1 MFIQHNLSAYNAQRM
16 YGVVTK
22 KKAKSTEKLSS
33 GYRINRSADDAA
45 SLSISEKMRRQI
57 RGLSQG
63 VENTEDGVSLCQVAD
78 GALGQVSEMLHRVT
92 ELSVKAAN
100 GTNTAEDRAYI
111 QKEIH
116 QILAEIDRIGDT
128 TFNEEPIFKGCD
140 EILRNADGTPMIKG
154 QIPFGDFKLVDLDL
168 GRTPFSN
175 SSDMDDLNLSAIVK
189 NSDSAANG
197 KYFNL
202 IFGNG
207 STSQSSIKL
216 NYKDAGGNPQ
226 EKIVKF
232 GELSQTIKPTT
243 TDAGGG
249 TVWNREIAYK
259 NDSEGIDVKIT
270 QSIAI
275 EDGTDEKN
283 YSISYKFETH
293 NDSALVKDFY
303 LGFMFHAD
311 TAYNNNDRCEG
322 YFIEGNNGSGERVD
336 KFSVYI
342 TDPNYTVGSTNP
354 SVINNPGLNSFSIVD
369 VDSSLS
375 FTEKID
381 FSANHPDY
389 VTMGYYNRIHDWNYI
404 NGNEPG
410 GSSNRADMGFSL
422 VWNSLTPPN
431 TAVSFKYGIMAVEKD
446 NNIQDVPL
454 NRDNRPVTN
463 HYGDRNTWIHSGCE
477 AGDGMWVTVGE
488 MNTEV
493 LGIKGIDVSTV
504 SGAEDAMGRV
514 KDALHNV
521 ISNRSRI
528 GAQQNRLEHTISNEE
543 NIVENTSAAESKI
556 RDTDMA
562 AEMVSFSNYNIL
574 DQVGQAM
581 MAQANQMNQGVLS
594 LLQ

>member
-1 MFIQHNLSAYNAQRM
+1 MFVQHNLSAYNAQRM
-16 YGVVTK
+16 YGIVTK

-116 QILAEIDRIGDT
+116 QILAEIDRVGDT

-154 QIPFGDFKLVDLDL
+154 QIPFEDFKLVDLDL

-175 SSDMDDLNLSAIVK
+175 TSDMDDLNLTAIVK

-202 IFGNG
+202 IYGNG
-207 STSQSSIKL
+207 STSHSSIKF
-216 NYKDAGGNPQ
+216 NYKDASGNSH
-226 EKIVKF
+226 EDVVKF
-232 GELSQTIKPTT
+232 RDLTQTIKPPTT
-243 TDAGGG
+243 GAGG

-259 NDSEGIDVKIT
+259 NADAGIDIKIT
-270 QSIAI
+270 QSISI
-275 EDGTDEKN
+275 EDGADEKN
-283 YSISYKFETH
+283 YSISYKFDTN
-293 NDSALVKDFY
+293 NDANKIKDFN

-322 YFIEGNNGSGERVD
+322 YFIEGNSGSGERVD
-336 KFSVYI
+336 KFSIYV
-342 TDPNYTVGSTNP
+342 TDPNYTANTTNP
-354 SVINNPGLNSFSIVD
+354 SVIKNPGLDSFSIVD

-381 FSANHPDY
+381 FSTNHPDY
-389 VTMGYYNRIHDWNYI
+389 VTMGHYNSIHDWNYI

-410 GSSNRADMGFSL
+410 TSSNRADMGFSL
-422 VWNSLTPPN
+422 VWNTLPAN
-431 TAVSFKYGIMAVEKD
+431 AAVSFKYGIMAVEKD
-446 NNIQDVPL
+446 NNIRNIPL
-454 NRDNRPVTN
+454 NRDSRPVTN

-477 AGDGMWVTVGE
+477 AGDGMWVTIGE

-504 SGAEDAMGRV
+504 PGAEDAMGRV
-514 KDALHNV
+514 KEALNNV

-543 NIVENTSAAESKI
+543 NIVENTAAAESKM

-562 AEMVSFSNYNIL
+562 AEMVSYSNANIL

-594 LLQ
+594 LLS